1 MSSEPAEGLSEALT
15 SDVFRRACGRFA
27 TGVTIASVMDGA
39 GTPHGLTV
47 SSFTSVSLD
56 PPLIL
61 ICIGHQVTMIESFR
75 AATHFGI
82 SVLSD
87 EQRDLSESFARKGHD
102 RFNGVKWHC
111 GRSGVPLLEGALA
124 AIECRVYQ
132 RFLSGDHDILVGL
145 MLHAEIAEGTPLI
158 YFASRYRTLAG
169 E

>member
-1 MSSEPAEGLSEALT
+1 MSSEPAGSLSAALT
-15 SDVFRRACGRFA
+15 SEEFRRACSRFA
-27 TGVTIASVMDGA
+27 TGVTIASVTDAA

-47 SSFTSVSLD
+47 SSFTSVSLA
-56 PPLIL
+56 PPLVL
-61 ICIGHQVTMIESFR
+61 VCIGHQVTMIESFR

-82 SVLSD
+82 SVLS
-87 EQRDLSESFARKGHD
+87 ERQQDLSESFARKGHD
-102 RFNGVKWHC
+102 RFNGVRWYR

-145 MLHAEIAEGTPLI
+145 MLHAEVAEGDPLI
-158 YFASRYRTLAG
+158 YFASRYRGLAS